1 MTVRPLTH
9 ILLLTLSVLLMVGA
23 DDQEID
29 LGQMLQMGL
38 NMGKQYLGEEGMD
51 KLKKGDF
58 SQLVELGE
66 KFLGE
71 GAVNDILTA
80 AAKEFIKTEDQPVT
94 EQQEEEVRFCCFCE
108 KIFASYWPGVY

>member
-9 ILLLTLSVLLMVGA
+9 ILLLLSLLLTVGA

-80 AAKEFIKTEDQPVT
+80 AAKEFIKTEDQPDIDK
-94 EQQEEEVRFCCFCE
+94 QEEEVRFCCFCVE
-108 KIFASYWPGVY
+108 IFASYWPGVY